1 MRADRLVAALLILQA
16 RGRVTAAG
24 LAEELEIS
32 ERTARR
38 DLEALAMAGIPV
50 YSQAGR
56 GGGWSLLGGAR
67 TDLSGLTAAEART
80 LFLVA
85 GPSAAATPQIK
96 AALRKL
102 VRALPEPF
110 RADAEA
116 AASAVVIDPTSW
128 DRAHVPAPEH
138 LDVLQ
143 RAVVDGVRIR
153 IVYAAPDRPETERT
167 VHPLGLVAKAS
178 VWYLVAGTDAGMRTF
193 RVNRVRSVA
202 VTQDP
207 VERPDGFDLQTHWRS
222 VIADLDEL
230 RLSFRATAL
239 SDTDAIRRAPSRVRN
254 AALGGRARA
263 RRTRPRRDPEL
274 VGPEPRG
281 RARGV
286 RPIRRGPGPSGGRAG
301 ARADRGRAQGALC
314 RSNDRSHEIACSVAT
329 GGAETTPEPVT
340 AEAGGRLGANNHT
353 SNRSPRS

>member
-1 MRADRLVAALLILQA
+1 VRADRLVAVLLILQA
-16 RGRVTAAG
+16 RGRVTAAE

-85 GPSAAATPQIK
+85 GPSASATPQVK

-110 RADAEA
+110 RAEAEA

-128 DRAHVPAPEH
+128 DRTHVPAPAH
-138 LDVLQ
+138 LEVLQ
-143 RAVVDGVRIR
+143 RAVVDGVQAR
-153 IVYAAPDRPETERT
+153 IVYAAPERAESERT

-193 RVNRVRSVA
+193 RVSRIRSVA
-202 VTQDP
+202 LTEDP
-207 VERPDGFDLQTHWRS
+207 VERPDGFDLEAHWRS
-222 VIADLDEL
+222 VVAELDE
-230 RLSFRATAL
+230 RRVTFRATARVEAEAIPWLRSAFGTRL
-239 SDTDAIRRAPSRVRN
+239 SVRETRADGHADVEIRSWSART
-254 AALGGRARA
+254 LGGELAGFGSAVAVLQPFEVREQLARIGA
-263 RRTRPRRDPEL
+263 EL
-274 VGPEPRG
+274 SERYGLSPAEDRS
-281 RARGV
+281 A
-286 RPIRRGPGPSGGRAG
+286 SSRAG
-301 ARADRGRAQGALC
+301 
-314 RSNDRSHEIACSVAT
+314 
-329 GGAETTPEPVT
+329 
-340 AEAGGRLGANNHT
+340 
-353 SNRSPRS
+353 

>member
-1 MRADRLVAALLILQA
+1 VRADRLVAVLLILQA
-16 RGRVTAAG
+16 RGRVTAAE

-38 DLEALAMAGIPV
+38 DLEGLAMAGIPV

-85 GPSAAATPQIK
+85 GPSASATPQIK

-110 RADAEA
+110 RAEAEA

-128 DRAHVPAPEH
+128 DRTHVPPPVQ

-143 RAVVDGVRIR
+143 RAVVEGVQAR
-153 IVYAAPDRPETERT
+153 IVYAAPDRPETART

-178 VWYLVAGTDAGMRTF
+178 VWYLIAGTDAGMRTF
-193 RVNRVRSVA
+193 RLSRVRSA
-202 VTQDP
+202 TLTEDP
-207 VERPDGFDLQTHWRS
+207 VERPDGFDLEAHWRS
-222 VIADLDEL
+222 VVAELDERRVTFRASARVEAEAL
-230 RLSFRATAL
+230 PWLRSAFGTRLSVRETEP
-239 SDTDAIRRAPSRVRN
+239 DGWVDVEIRSWSARTLAGELAGFGRWVEVLQPTEVREHLARVGSELADHYGPPPADDRS
-254 AALGGRARA
+254 ASSLGG
-263 RRTRPRRDPEL
+263 
-274 VGPEPRG
+274 
-281 RARGV
+281 
-286 RPIRRGPGPSGGRAG
+286 
-301 ARADRGRAQGALC
+301 
-314 RSNDRSHEIACSVAT
+314 
-329 GGAETTPEPVT
+329 
-340 AEAGGRLGANNHT
+340 
-353 SNRSPRS
+353 

>member
-1 MRADRLVAALLILQA
+1 MRADRLVAVLLILQA
-16 RGRVTAAG
+16 RGRVTAAE

-38 DLEALAMAGIPV
+38 DLEGLAMAGIPV

-67 TDLSGLTAAEART
+67 TDLSGLTAAGLTAAEART

-85 GPSAAATPQIK
+85 GPSASATPQIK

-110 RADAEA
+110 RAEAEA

-128 DRAHVPAPEH
+128 DRTNVPPPAQ

-143 RAVVDGVRIR
+143 RAVVEGVQAR

-178 VWYLVAGTDAGMRTF
+178 VWYLIAGTDAGMRTF
-193 RVNRVRSVA
+193 RLSRVRSV
-202 VTQDP
+202 TLTEDP
-207 VERPDGFDLQTHWRS
+207 VERPDGFDLETHWRS
-222 VIADLDEL
+222 VVAELDERRVTFRASARVEAEAIPWL
-230 RLSFRATAL
+230 RSAFGTRLSVRETE
-239 SDTDAIRRAPSRVRN
+239 TDGRVDVEIRSWSARTLAGELAGFGRWVEVLHPTEVREELARV
-254 AALGGRARA
+254 GS
-263 RRTRPRRDPEL
+263 EL
-274 VGPEPRG
+274 
-281 RARGV
+281 
-286 RPIRRGPGPSGGRAG
+286 
-301 ARADRGRAQGALC
+301 ADRYGPPPA
-314 RSNDRSHEIACSVAT
+314 SDRSASSGEV
-329 GGAETTPEPVT
+329 G
-340 AEAGGRLGANNHT
+340 
-353 SNRSPRS
+353 